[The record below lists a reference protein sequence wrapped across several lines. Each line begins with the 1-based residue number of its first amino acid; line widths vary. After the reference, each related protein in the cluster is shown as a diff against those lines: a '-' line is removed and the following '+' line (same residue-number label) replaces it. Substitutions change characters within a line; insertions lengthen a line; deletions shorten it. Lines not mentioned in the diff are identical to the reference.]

1 MAKAVF
7 HKNQRVYVK
16 PVGTWSV
23 IEQIK
28 PQWVKDIEEP
38 VRIYYEVGLGRD
50 FKAEELSGEERD
62 KSAGP
67 VKHQNWRILRTK
79 NKWQTPEE
87 CAHHPFPG
95 TFPVVVTDAKDW
107 GGWRTPGAEYD
118 RDPQAIEM
126 QARIMANG
134 LRLLQIAERLALSV
148 QRSAGDTPSEL
159 VELAKEARAVSQFV
173 QDVPAADPETHTE

>member
-28 PQWVKDIEEP
+28 PQWVKNVEEP

-50 FKAEELSGEERD
+50 FTADELTGEERD
-62 KSAGP
+62 ESAGTI
-67 VKHQNWRILRTK
+67 KHQNWRILRAR

-95 TFPVVVTDAKDW
+95 TFPVVVTNSKDW

-118 RDPQAIEM
+118 RDPQAVEM
-126 QARIMANG
+126 QARIIANG
-134 LRLLQIAERLALSV
+134 LRLLNIAERLASAI
-148 QRSAGDTPSEL
+148 QKSAGDAPAEL
-159 VELAKEARAVSQFV
+159 VELAREARAISRFV
-173 QDVPAADPETHTE
+173 NDVPTAEPETGTS

>member
-16 PVGTWSV
+16 PVGTWAV

-28 PQWVKDIEEP
+28 PQWVKNVEEP

-50 FKAEELSGEERD
+50 FSAHELAGED
-62 KSAGP
+62 KSDGDGLSR
-67 VKHQNWRILRTK
+67 QNWRILRAR
-79 NKWQTPEE
+79 NKWQSPEE

-95 TFPVVVTDAKDW
+95 TFPVVVTGEKDW

-118 RDPQAIEM
+118 RDPHGIEM
-126 QARIMANG
+126 QARLIASAQ
-134 LRLLQIAERLALSV
+134 RLLRIAAQLQAFV
-148 QRSAGDTPSEL
+148 QQSAGDVPAEL
-159 VELAKEARAVSQFV
+159 VELAREAREISRFV
-173 QDVPAADPETHTE
+173 HDVPDAEPAMAAQ